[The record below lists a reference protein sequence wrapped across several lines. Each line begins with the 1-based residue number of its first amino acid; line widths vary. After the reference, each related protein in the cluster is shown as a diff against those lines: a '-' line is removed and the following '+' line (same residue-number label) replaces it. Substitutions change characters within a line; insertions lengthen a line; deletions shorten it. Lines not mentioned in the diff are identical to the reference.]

1 MEYAVKYQKNLK
13 GLIICNMTSSFDKY
27 VVYNTK
33 LRNQLR
39 SSLLDSLKYYEDKK
53 DFQNPVYL
61 EMVFNE
67 YYKRHIL
74 RMNEWPEPVMRS
86 FKHANQHVY
95 EFMQGPSEFVPGGN
109 LKNWTITN
117 RLKDIY
123 VQTLSVGAKYDT
135 MDPDDMK
142 EISELVQNGNYLYC
156 PNGSHLS
163 MWDDQE
169 IYMQGIIKFIYDVDK
184 GKF

>member
-1 MEYAVKYQKNLK
+1 MEYAVKYQQNLK

-33 LRNQLR
+33 LRNELR
-39 SSLLDSLKYYEDKK
+39 PSLLDSLKYYENKK
-53 DFQNPVYL
+53 DYQNPVYL
-61 EMVFNE
+61 NLVFSE
-67 YYKRHIL
+67 YYNKHIL
-74 RMNEWPEPVMRS
+74 RMDEWPEPVMRS

-109 LKNWTITN
+109 LKNWTVTD
-117 RLKDIY
+117 RLKNIY
-123 VQTLSVGAKYDT
+123 VPTLSVGAKYDT
-135 MDPDDMK
+135 MNPEDMK
-142 EISELVQNGNYLYC
+142 EISQLVQNGKYLFC

-169 IYMQGIIKFIYDVDK
+169 IFMNGVIKFIKDVDK
-184 GKF
+184 GDF